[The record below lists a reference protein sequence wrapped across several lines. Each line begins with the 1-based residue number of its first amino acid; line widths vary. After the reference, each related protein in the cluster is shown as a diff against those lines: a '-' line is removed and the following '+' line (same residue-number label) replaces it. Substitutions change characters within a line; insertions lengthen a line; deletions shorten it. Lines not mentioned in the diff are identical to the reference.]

1 MVLQSH
7 LMNKDKLF
15 IGGALA
21 AVTGV
26 VTAVCSEGF
35 WKVANPAAQG
45 VRNGISR
52 IFDSSDIPPPPGD
65 PVSIGETES
74 SIQASGEIIMPDELP
89 EGEARKAVE
98 QLRQLESESEGAIKV
113 IMSFMKGHDGKPFC
127 TFLTI
132 EIAEGGKAPESLDKM
147 IDAFDKEFPGTRIT
161 VGDVRWKGSD
171 RVADADS
178 SEAVPISG

>member
-1 MVLQSH
+1 
-7 LMNKDKLF
+7 
-15 IGGALA
+15 
-21 AVTGV
+21 
-26 VTAVCSEGF
+26 
-35 WKVANPAAQG
+35 
-45 VRNGISR
+45 
-52 IFDSSDIPPPPGD
+52 
-65 PVSIGETES
+65 
-74 SIQASGEIIMPDELP
+74 MPDELP